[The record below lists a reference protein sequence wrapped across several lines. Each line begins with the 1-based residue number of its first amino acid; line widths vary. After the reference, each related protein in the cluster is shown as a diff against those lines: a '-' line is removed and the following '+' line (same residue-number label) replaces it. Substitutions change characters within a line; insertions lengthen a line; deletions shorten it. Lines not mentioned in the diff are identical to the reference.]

1 MKTTHVLTR
10 VLVALWFGA
19 GWVQVPAL
27 AQLPLWPS
35 LEQILQGEPPITTSL
50 NDAVTEVP
58 FLDGFNPSSF
68 VGISALPKGPQ
79 QGFVLR
85 PGLFA
90 FEAQSYCMHA
100 GAYAPSKGDGYLY
113 APLKGSRAG
122 VIASLL
128 HRSVEHPEIAQ
139 RDVQTLIWAI
149 LSRTR
154 LSDMPPRML
163 AVATQLLTPQE
174 MFEVNGGALGLIPEG
189 LWRQMMARLPQPI
202 QQMLEAEARLRSLL
216 TQVNTTFEQLEQ
228 AAVRFG
234 LAPRGEGSRE
244 VPEGRWSYHP
254 DGYFIRYFPQ
264 GYSRTRTEIYV
275 PETFEVQR
283 DALGRIVSIADAI
296 GNRIETAYD
305 EGILPLVIANDPGV
319 RGYAFSSIRF
329 VYRWEVPPEKVL
341 ILEATWEGQGWVLL
355 GQPTGSGSVG
365 SPPGRYTD
373 AAERYRWAVEHL
385 RQVGRLDQVFKVQGE
400 ARAVVDLGLYTQALS
415 KALEGQKAPAWAKEH
430 LGLAYKAWQAALCQR
445 EGGCQGTPGMASG
458 HSPLV
463 QWVSTR
469 LASLFQTAS
478 KELDGGVAIPGNTA
492 RQRLAQSNTGN
503 DKKDACQTI
512 KDDLLDEQILL
523 DAYSNQ
529 DVLNYAKGNGM
540 SKELYDEAVGKYAG
554 RTKKAGKSEVL
565 TPDELEDLFITKPLP
580 PGTEPP
586 KANPAMGLNYDT
598 GTIDYVK
605 GFDKNNEPIWVP
617 IINKDGSKAPAY
629 DEALSSYQQRYGD
642 VAGWV
647 LFNAHLNGHEQ
658 RHKENHEN
666 GRYQQDTPEDLS
678 KDETEAYQAGI
689 EKKQQSLRELGCQ

>member
-10 VLVALWFGA
+10 LLVALWFGA

-58 FLDGFNPSSF
+58 FLDGFNPSGF

-90 FEAQSYCMHA
+90 FEAHSYCMNA

-128 HRSVEHPEIAQ
+128 HRSVAHPEIAQ
-139 RDVQTLIWAI
+139 RDVQALIWAI

-264 GYSRTRTEIYV
+264 GYSRTRTEVYV
-275 PETFEVQR
+275 PETFDVQR
-283 DALGRIVSIADAI
+283 DALGRIVSIADAM

-305 EGILPLVIANDPGV
+305 EGILPLVIANEPGV
-319 RGYAFSSIRF
+319 RGYAFSSIRM
-329 VYRWEVPPEKVL
+329 VRIQPIPPEMVL
-341 ILEATWEGQGWVLL
+341 TLEATWQSQGWTLQ
-355 GQPTGSGSVG
+355 GQPTGTGSVG

-415 KALEGQKAPAWAKEH
+415 KALEGQPKAPAWAKEH
-430 LGLAYKAWQAALCQR
+430 LGLAYRAWQAALCQR
-445 EGGCQGTPGMASG
+445 EGGCLGTPGMASAHG
-458 HSPLV
+458 PLV

-469 LASLFQTAS
+469 LASLFQTAN
-478 KELDGGVAIPGNTA
+478 KELDGGVAAPGNTA
-492 RQRLAQSNTGN
+492 RQRLAQSNQGN
-503 DKKDACQTI
+503 DKKDVCQTV
-512 KDDLLDEQILL
+512 KDELLLEQIVLNAYKNPDLLKYATDRNFDDRE
-523 DAYSNQ
+523 YNEGVKNYVSR
-529 DVLNYAKGNGM
+529 VL
-540 SKELYDEAVGKYAG
+540 DEAQ
-554 RTKKAGKSEVL
+554 TPSFL
-565 TPDELEDLFITKPLP
+565 TPEDVAAMFTSQR
-580 PGTEPP
+580 TE
-586 KANPAMGLNYDT
+586 KSFGPAMGFDPDT
-598 GTIDYVK
+598 GSIYFNQGKRGETDWVQIIDMERRRTDDYNKAYESYISEYGGDAGEILFKAHVEHEIVHQNNRWRYPV
-605 GFDKNNEPIWVP
+605 GFPEKLSQNEI
-617 IINKDGSKAPAY
+617 
-629 DEALSSYQQRYGD
+629 
-642 VAGWV
+642 
-647 LFNAHLNGHEQ
+647 
-658 RHKENHEN
+658 
-666 GRYQQDTPEDLS
+666 
-678 KDETEAYQAGI
+678 EAYQKSI
-689 EKKQQSLRELGCQ
+689 EIKQEGLRKLGCP